1 MKNCRVA
8 LAFVSGYLFGRGHK
22 GTLVLG
28 LAGLAA
34 GKRLTSGINP
44 PGAEQLKSS
53 ELGRLGQDIG
63 SRLVSAGR
71 EAAMSAASNRMD
83 ALSDRLERR
92 AATLRTGGAGGR
104 EPEAG
109 EDEEPEEHEE
119 HEEREERGERER
131 GSAARSREGGSRERA
146 GGQRTS
152 ADRPAQA
159 RKRTAPKG
167 PRGEARGEGHG

>member
-1 MKNCRVA
+1 MKNSRVA
-8 LAFVSGYLFGRGHK
+8 LAFVSGYLFGRGHR

-34 GKRLTSGINP
+34 GKRLSSGISP
-44 PGAEQLKSS
+44 PGAQQLKSS

-92 AATLRTGGAGGR
+92 AATLRTGGAGDR

-109 EDEEPEEHEE
+109 EREEPKEN
-119 HEEREERGERER
+119 EERGERER
-131 GSAARSREGGSRERA
+131 A
-146 GGQRTS
+146 GRQRKPTE
-152 ADRPAQA
+152 RPAQT
-159 RKRTAPKG
+159 RKRTGSERP
-167 PRGEARGEGHG
+167 ARRSQR

>member
-8 LAFVSGYLFGRGHK
+8 LAFVGGYLFGRGHR

-34 GKRLTSGINP
+34 GKRLTSGFNP
-44 PGAEQLKSS
+44 PGAQQLKSS

-92 AATLRTGGAGGR
+92 AATLRTGGAGDRG
-104 EPEAG
+104 PEAG

-119 HEEREERGERER
+119 HEEHEERGERER
-131 GSAARSREGGSRERA
+131 GSAARSREGGQRERA
-146 GGQRTS
+146 DGQREPS
-152 ADRPAQA
+152 DRPAKT
-159 RKRTAPKG
+159 RKRTGSEG
-167 PRGEARGEGHG
+167 PARRSQR